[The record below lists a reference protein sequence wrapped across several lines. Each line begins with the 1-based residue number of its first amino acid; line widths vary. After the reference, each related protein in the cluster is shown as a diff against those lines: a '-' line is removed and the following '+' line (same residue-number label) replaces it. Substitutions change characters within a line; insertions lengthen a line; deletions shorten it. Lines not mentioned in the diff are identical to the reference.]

1 MNGTG
6 SPRFLHVASGTCTTN
21 IIQAAAIPGR
31 VSIWADPLY
40 EGPVPGGLSDAELLD
55 VRARY
60 LTGPTRYPTADD
72 VNDLQRWRDVIDG
85 YESYDELV
93 LWYEHDLF
101 DQLNLIQILS
111 WIHGRLPATKRVSL
125 VAIGSF
131 PGHPMFKGLGE
142 LAPSELAPL
151 LEVRQRIDD
160 PQYQLAERAWQAFRE
175 DTPMPLDSLR
185 HTD

>member
-1 MNGTG
+1 MGQFNIDK
-6 SPRFLHVASGTCTTN
+6 PRFLHVANGACTTN

-60 LTGPTRYPTADD
+60 LAGPPPHPTADD
-72 VNDLQRWRDVIDG
+72 VNDLQRWRDIIDS
-85 YESYDELV
+85 YDSYDELV

-101 DQLNLIQILS
+101 DQLNLVQILS
-111 WIHGRLPATKRVSL
+111 WIRGRLPASTNVSL

-131 PGHPMFKGLGE
+131 PGRPTFKGLGE
-142 LAPSELAPL
+142 LSPSELAPL
-151 LEVRQRIDD
+151 LDVRQPIAD
-160 PQYQLAERAWQAFRE
+160 P
-175 DTPMPLDSLR
+175 
-185 HTD
+185 